1 MEEKSKEEKIKIIM
15 KQTSYSE
22 SESYE
27 KLDQFKGNVENVI
40 LDYMG
45 GSNVKVRSTT
55 NNQKIFKAMRELY

>member
-1 MEEKSKEEKIKIIM
+1 M

-22 SESYE
+22 KESCE
-27 KLDQFKGNVENVI
+27 KLDEFEGNVESVI

-45 GSNVKVRSTT
+45 GSNVKVRNTT

>member
-27 KLDQFKGNVENVI
+27 KLDEFKGNIENVI

>member
-1 MEEKSKEEKIKIIM
+1 MEDKSKEEKVKTIM

-22 SESYE
+22 TECYE
-27 KLDQFKGNVENVI
+27 KLNEFGGNVESVI

-45 GSNVKVRSTT
+45 GSNVPVRNTT